1 METYRIWEGTRTW
14 LPGDA
19 SEYTVAEIVAEEL
32 GFFEDVIDG
41 KTYYVYQTVEGE
53 IIVHLSIWSGVIGE
67 PHYGSIFRFRSLEDA
82 AQNDELRQAL
92 QMMRLI

>member
-1 METYRIWEGTRTW
+1 METYRIWSGTRTF

>member
-1 METYRIWEGTRTW
+1 METYRIWTGTRTW

-19 SEYTVAEIVAEEL
+19 SEYTVTEIVAEEL

-67 PHYGSIFRFRSLEDA
+67 PHYGSIFRFSDLAEA
-82 AQNDELRQAL
+82 AKSEFGDVLKT
-92 QMMRLI
+92 MRLI